1 MEDLKKYTE
10 GVKGIIFDYGGTLD
24 TGGRHWSWV
33 IWEAWQQAGV
43 ACDLPTFRE
52 AYVWGER
59 ELAQIL
65 RRKMITKAEKNL
77 KKYTR
82 KKKHKLKRD
91 E

>member
-1 MEDLKKYTE
+1 MSKKKS
-10 GVKGIIFDYGGTLD
+10 VIKFDNGQ
-24 TGGRHWSWV
+24 S
-33 IWEAWQQAGV
+33 
-43 ACDLPTFRE
+43 
-52 AYVWGER
+52 WGER